1 MGYDL
6 RYKGKLN
13 ALTFD
18 LTDDGTYKMAGAS
31 ATFTPDDGDPPYIG
45 RVIGNTCRW
54 MTSRLPAPSSIS
66 ASRSSQRGGVVLGRS
81 TSRKAGKSRSTS

>member
-18 LTDDGTYKMAGAS
+18 LTDDGTYKMAG
-31 ATFTPDDGDPPYIG
+31 
-45 RVIGNTCRW
+45 R
-54 MTSRLPAPSSIS
+54 SRPTTETRRIS
-66 ASRSSQRGGVVLGRS
+66 GE
-81 TSRKAGKSRSTS
+81 